1 MNTSIGANLLLL
13 MKNGGSTST
22 PQRSEEMTKEE
33 FKPVKNF
40 NFKIENLLEIDRI
53 IEEDET
59 LKHSESA

>member
-1 MNTSIGANLLLL
+1 